1 MNAYEIGMQ
10 LALEDL
16 GLEKLAQ
23 GFQSIEQMKNQAYAR
38 QRQQSGNYG
47 GGRSASMPSARPAA
61 QRPATPQMRTPVTAQ
76 QVPGVTSRSGGVS
89 TSRALGA
96 APPSK
101 APPGRLNVPG
111 RGMARQAQTAAQGR
125 NERLRRALAGAF

>member
-1 MNAYEIGMQ
+1 MNAYELGMQ

-16 GLEKLAQ
+16 GLVKTAQ
-23 GFQSIEQMKNQAYAR
+23 GFQSVEQMKNQAYAR
-38 QRQQSGNYG
+38 QRGMS
-47 GGRSASMPSARPAA
+47 SPASSLQRGPRVAPKPAA
-61 QRPATPQMRTPVTAQ
+61 PQMRTPVTAP

-89 TSRALGA
+89 TSKALGA

-111 RGMARQAQTAAQGR
+111 HGMARNAQTAAQSR
-125 NERLRRALAGAF
+125 NERLRRALAGRF